1 MPLRETLFSHT
12 VLCSCFLMASKTPKS
27 LYISIHLTSVTYR
40 RNRKVADTTLVA
52 LINRRGYSRMIK
64 KIVLLEGET
73 VKINYVKS
81 ITGNQGFAVCIGDIG
96 QSVAIHEVAKI

>member
-1 MPLRETLFSHT
+1 MWL
-12 VLCSCFLMASKTPKS
+12 PKHRKAYIS
-27 LYISIHLTSVTYR
+27 LYALTSVTYR
-40 RNRKVADTTLVA
+40 RNRKVADTTLAA

-73 VKINYVKS
+73 AKNNYEKS
-81 ITGNQGFAVCIGDIG
+81 ITGNHGFAVCIGDIG